1 MATAAQKRRVHKHKS
16 KEAKDKRGNEN
27 AQAKVFTYEWKGLN
41 RDGQKTSGELRGTS
55 VLEIKTQLK
64 AQGVNPKVVRKK
76 SASLFKSD
84 PKIKPMDIAMVTRQI
99 ATMLTAGVPLV
110 TTIEMLGRGHEKPK
124 MRTLLGTIV
133 NDIQS
138 GIPLSDALR
147 PHRQYFDDLYVDLV
161 AAGEHSGSLDL
172 VFDRIATYKE
182 KAEALKSKIKKAMFY
197 PAAVVVVAI
206 AVTTLLLLFVVPQ
219 FEEIFAGFGA
229 ELPAFTQLI
238 INISEGLQA
247 SWYYFLA
254 AIIIAVIAFKQ
265 AHLRSQEFRD
275 QIDTLVLKIP
285 AIGDI
290 LHKGAMARFARTLA
304 TTFAAGVPLID
315 GLESA
320 AGASGNAVYRKAL
333 LKIRAEVMSGMQM
346 NVAMR
351 TTGLFP
357 DMLIQM
363 VMIGEESGSLDNML
377 NKVANI
383 YEMQVDDAVDGLS
396 SLIEPIMMVVIGGLV
411 GGLIVGMYLPIFQMG
426 QVVG

>member
-1 MATAAQKRRVHKHKS
+1 MATVAANKS
-16 KEAKDKRGNEN
+16 KKTSAKS
-27 AQAKVFTYEWKGLN
+27 QPKVYNFEWKGLN
-41 RDGQKTSGELRGTS
+41 RDGKKSSGELRGAS
-55 VLEIKTQLK
+55 VAEIKSLLK
-64 AQGVNPKVVRKK
+64 NQGINPKVVRKK
-76 SASLFKSD
+76 SEGLFGTGNK
-84 PKIKPMDIAMVTRQI
+84 KITAMDIAMITRQI
-99 ATMLTAGVPLV
+99 ATMLMAGVPLV
-110 TTIEMLGRGHEKPK
+110 TTIEILGKGHEKPK
-124 MRTLLGTIV
+124 MRELLGTIL

-147 PHRQYFDDLYVDLV
+147 PHRIYFDDLYVDLV
-161 AAGEHSGSLDL
+161 AAGEHSGSLDV

-219 FEEIFAGFGA
+219 FEEIFSSFGA
-229 ELPAFTQLI
+229 ELPAFTQMI
-238 INISEGLQA
+238 INISRFLQS
-247 SWYYFLA
+247 SWYFFLT
-254 AIIIAVIAFKQ
+254 AIVVSIWLYVRAHRNSQAVRDKQ
-265 AHLRSQEFRD
+265 DEF
-275 QIDTLVLKIP
+275 VLKIP
-285 AIGDI
+285 VIGEI
-290 LHKGAMARFARTLA
+290 LHKAAMARFARTLA

-333 LKIRAEVMSGMQM
+333 LKIRTEVMAGMQM

-351 TTGLFP
+351 TVNLFP

-377 NKVANI
+377 NKIANI

-396 SLIEPIMMVVIGGLV
+396 SLIEPIMMVVIGTLV

-426 QVVG
+426 NVVG

>member
-1 MATAAQKRRVHKHKS
+1 MATATAKKNKS
-16 KEAKDKRGNEN
+16 KVKHQPKI
-27 AQAKVFTYEWKGLN
+27 FTFEWKGLN
-41 RDGQKTSGELRGTS
+41 GDGQRTSGELRGTS
-55 VLEIKTQLK
+55 IAEIRSTLK
-64 AQGVNPKVVRKK
+64 RQGISPKSVRKK
-76 SASLFKSD
+76 SPPLFKSEK
-84 PKIKPMDIAMVTRQI
+84 KITAMDIAMITRQI
-99 ATMLTAGVPLV
+99 ATMLSAGVPLV
-110 TTIEMLGRGHEKPK
+110 TTIELLGRGHEKAK
-124 MRTLLGTIV
+124 VRELLGTILSDV
-133 NDIQS
+133 QS
-138 GIPLSDALR
+138 GIPLSDSLR

-161 AAGEHSGSLDL
+161 AAGEHSGALDA
-172 VFDRIATYKE
+172 VFDRIATYRE

-219 FEEIFAGFGA
+219 FEEIFNGFGA

-238 INISEGLQA
+238 INISEWLQ
-247 SWYYFLA
+247 STWWVFVL
-254 AIIIAVIAFKQ
+254 AIIASIFLFKRAHRNSQ
-265 AHLRSQEFRD
+265 AFRD
-275 QIDTLVLKIP
+275 QVDASLLKIP

-290 LHKGAMARFARTLA
+290 LHKASMARFARTLA

-333 LKIRAEVMSGMQM
+333 IKVRTEVMAGMQM

-363 VMIGEESGSLDNML
+363 VMIGEESGGLDEML

-396 SLIEPIMMVVIGGLV
+396 SLIEPIMMVVIGTIV

-426 QVVG
+426 NVVG

>member
-1 MATAAQKRRVHKHKS
+1 MATATIKS
-16 KEAKDKRGNEN
+16 KTP
-27 AQAKVFTYEWKGLN
+27 QAKKAKNQPKVVTYQWKGTN
-41 RDGQKTSGELRGTS
+41 RDGGRTSGELRGVSST
-55 VLEIKTQLK
+55 EIRAQLK
-64 AQGVNPKVVRKK
+64 AQGVTPKTVRKK
-76 SASLFKSD
+76 AAPFFKSEK
-84 PKIKPMDIAMVTRQI
+84 KIKPMDIAMVTRQI
-99 ATMLTAGVPLV
+99 ATMLAAGVPIV
-110 TTIEMLGRGHEKPK
+110 TTLELLGKGHEKPK
-124 MRTLLGTIV
+124 MRELLATVV
-133 NDIQS
+133 NDVQS
-138 GIPLSDALR
+138 GIPLSDSLR

-161 AAGEHSGSLDL
+161 AAGEHSGSLDA
-172 VFDRIATYKE
+172 VFDRIATYRE

-197 PAAVVVVAI
+197 PAAVVIVAI
-206 AVTTLLLLFVVPQ
+206 LVTSLLLLFVVPQ
-219 FEEIFAGFGA
+219 FEDIFNGFGA

-238 INISEGLQA
+238 ISISRWLQA
-247 SWYYFLA
+247 SWYIFVI
-254 AIIIAVIAFKQ
+254 AIIIGIWSFRR
-265 AHLRSQEFRD
+265 AHLNSQTFRD
-275 QIDTLVLKIP
+275 RVDEFVLKIP

-320 AGASGNAVYRKAL
+320 AGASGNAVYRKAI
-333 LKIRAEVMSGMQM
+333 LKIRTEVMSGMQM

-396 SLIEPIMMVVIGGLV
+396 SLIEPIMMVVIGTVV
-411 GGLIVGMYLPIFQMG
+411 GGLIVGMYLPIFEMG
-426 QVVG
+426 NVVG